1 MTFHHDQFTLIEAL
15 CMTLKL
21 KLLAAAFAGAVVS
34 ASAGA
39 ATVSLTGNGFSVSY
53 DDTLNSLF
61 GTPTLIG
68 NLLSF
73 SPAGFS
79 VGSGG
84 SRPGMLDAVFDL
96 QVVAADGYR
105 LDSVNL
111 FQGGSY
117 TISGAD
123 ASFGVASVM
132 NIAALDNGGLI
143 TLGGAGSFSG
153 SPSLSTGSWRA
164 AGDGFTAAGLSNSL
178 LDITLDSTLFAN
190 AAGSSFVKASLD
202 TTQLSFGVAQVPP
215 VPEPEAY
222 LMLLTGLG
230 MVGMAAR
237 RRTAS
242 R

>member
-1 MTFHHDQFTLIEAL
+1 
-15 CMTLKL
+15 MTLKL
-21 KLLAAAFAGAVVS
+21 KLLAAAIAGAVVS

-39 ATVSLTGNGFSVSY
+39 ATVSLVGNGFSVSY

-73 SPAGFS
+73 SPSGFS

-84 SRPGMLDAVFDL
+84 GRPALLDAVLDF

-105 LDSVNL
+105 LDSVSL
-111 FQGGSY
+111 FEGGSY
-117 TISGAD
+117 TIAGSD
-123 ASFGVASVM
+123 ASFGIASVL
-132 NIAALDNGGLI
+132 NVAALDNGGLT
-143 TLGGAGSFSG
+143 TLGGAGSFAG
-153 SPSLSTGSWRA
+153 SPFLSAGSWRSS
-164 AGDGFTAAGLSNSL
+164 GDGFTAAGLSSSL

-202 TTQLSFGVAQVPP
+202 TAQITFGVAQVPS

-237 RRTAS
+237 RRAAS